1 MYLIFLYFT
10 TLYQIFPLY
19 RIIRYSISEF
29 SHNEGLI
36 GPDAYFVISRAD
48 CNTSLKD
55 IILDKCTLRWEKM
68 YHPAI
73 VIAYYLDSRYH
84 DRDLTDEYPFSMIA
98 EETSKFV
105 DQDLSG
111 QLVKEL
117 LWYNNKTGPFNSLI
131 FWKLEAINNPID
143 W

>member
-1 MYLIFLYFT
+1 MKFFSNKQFYHFNSFIKRWMIYALKFLASVLQMYLIFLYFT

-73 VIAYYLDSRYH
+73 VIAYYLDPR
-84 DRDLTDEYPFSMIA
+84 
-98 EETSKFV
+98 
-105 DQDLSG
+105 
-111 QLVKEL
+111 
-117 LWYNNKTGPFNSLI
+117 
-131 FWKLEAINNPID
+131 
-143 W
+143 